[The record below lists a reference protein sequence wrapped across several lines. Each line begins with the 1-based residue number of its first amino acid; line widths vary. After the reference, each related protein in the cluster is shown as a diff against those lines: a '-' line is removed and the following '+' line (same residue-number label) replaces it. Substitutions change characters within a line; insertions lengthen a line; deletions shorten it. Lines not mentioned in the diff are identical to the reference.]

1 MAGKQSWKLNEIV
14 VLVVLS
20 VAVGVLFWGWTFV
33 DALFSAPLE
42 PFGLNYIL
50 AGVWFIGGTLIPF
63 LIRKPGSALAGEV
76 LAAVVE
82 GFITHWGIT
91 AGIWGFV
98 QGLGAEAVFLA
109 TGYRKWNLKTML
121 AAGAL
126 SGFFSYILDFFYRQY
141 WTLKI
146 WVLGVQL
153 VCAVAGGMLWAG
165 LVGYALAKGIIKTGA
180 AANLLS
186 GETSA

>member
-1 MAGKQSWKLNEIV
+1 MAGKQSWKLNEVV

-33 DALFSAPLE
+33 DALVSAPLK
-42 PFGLNYIL
+42 PFGINYIL

-76 LAAVVE
+76 LAAIVE

-91 AGIWGFV
+91 AAIWGAV
-98 QGLGAEAVFLA
+98 QGIGAESVFFA
-109 TGYRKWNLKTML
+109 TGYKNWDIKTMI
-121 AAGAL
+121 AAGAV
-126 SGFFSYILDFFYRQY
+126 SGFFSYMLDFFYSQY
-141 WTLKI
+141 WTLKA
-146 WVLGVQL
+146 WVIVVQL
-153 VCAVAGGMLWAG
+153 VCAVLGGILWAG
-165 LVGYALAKGIIKTGA
+165 IIGYALAKGIIKTGA

-186 GETSA
+186 GEDLA